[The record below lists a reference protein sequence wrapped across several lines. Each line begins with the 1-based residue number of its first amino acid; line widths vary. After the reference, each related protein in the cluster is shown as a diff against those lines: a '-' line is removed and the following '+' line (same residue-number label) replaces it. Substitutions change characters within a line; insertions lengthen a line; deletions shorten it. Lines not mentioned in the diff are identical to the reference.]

1 MDKIDQII
9 ELIRSEMKPSLGCTE
24 PAAIGLAVS
33 NTCRYLENPA
43 KHLKLKLSSNIFK
56 NAYSVK
62 IPNAG
67 KAGVRLAAALG
78 CLLARPDNTME
89 IFSGVNPGLV
99 EQAEQMAGG
108 GFIELEILPSSAF
121 YIEVTAS
128 NQKETVD
135 TLTLDSHDNLVK
147 AVRNGEALVDREQ
160 TAQAIGAKAGRFD
173 PKGLSIREILK
184 VCETVPIEKIL
195 FLREG
200 VEMNRQVSELGR
212 AGRYGLRVGNRIEDF
227 IQKGYLK
234 EDLVNRIK
242 IAVASACDFRMGGGN
257 AAVMTVLGSG
267 NQGIEA
273 ILPVAAAAGWLEVPE
288 ETMLRGVMMSVLV
301 TMFIKSYVGRLSA
314 VCGAALS
321 GAGSASAI
329 CWMMGGT
336 ERQIKGAIQN
346 MFGNLS
352 GMVCDGAKDGCALKL
367 ANCAGEA
374 VMSAMLAMDGSIIDG
389 TNGIIS
395 SQVEDTIKNVAA
407 LSLEGM
413 GEADMKIIDIMLAK

>member
-1 MDKIDQII
+1 MDKLDQIVK
-9 ELIRSEMKPSLGCTE
+9 LIRSEMKPSFGCTE

-33 NTCRYLENPA
+33 NTCRYLEKPA
-43 KHLKLKLSSNIFK
+43 RHLRLKLSSNIFK

-67 KAGVRLAAALG
+67 KAGIPLAAALG
-78 CLLARPDNTME
+78 CLLTGAENTME
-89 IFSGVNPGLV
+89 LFSRVTPELV
-99 EQAEQMAGG
+99 KQAESMIAAG
-108 GFIELEILPSSAF
+108 FVELQILPSSAF
-121 YIEVTAS
+121 YIEVAADGGGETA
-128 NQKETVD
+128 E

-147 AVRNGEALVDREQ
+147 AVRNGKVLFDRGED
-160 TAQAIGAKAGRFD
+160 ASVPGAKSGLFN
-173 PKGLSIREILK
+173 PQTLSIGEILTL
-184 VCETVPIEKIL
+184 CETAPLEELL
-195 FLREG
+195 FLREA
-200 VEMNRQVSELGR
+200 VDMNRRVSELGKK
-212 AGRYGLRVGNRIEDF
+212 GGYGLGVGSRISRF
-227 IQKGYLK
+227 IGKGYLK
-234 EDLVNRIK
+234 EDLVSRVK

-273 ILPVAAAAGWLEVPE
+273 ILPVAAAAEWLELSE
-288 ETMLRGVMMSVLV
+288 ETMLRGVMMSILI
-301 TMFIKSYVGRLSA
+301 TIFIKSYVGRLSA

-321 GAGSASAI
+321 GAGSAGAI

-336 ERQIKGAIQN
+336 EQQVKGTIQN

-374 VMSAMLAMDGSIIDG
+374 VMSAMLAMDDSIIDG
-389 TNGIIS
+389 TNGIVS
-395 SQVEDTIKNVAA
+395 SQVEDTIRNVAA

-413 GEADMKIIDIMLAK
+413 SEADQKIIDIMLSK